1 MTLHILQ
8 ATMAIVLP
16 NGSSLFSEMNS
27 ARSFE
32 DICSV
37 SLHPST
43 ELKLEI
49 CPFPDM
55 VLHEIFSTLQLM
67 KNKRLSRYVNL
78 NVNR

>member
-78 NVNR
+78 TVNR